1 MCGPILSDCK
11 PKAAQM
17 TERKEDDKL
26 VLYRGHRLFVMG
38 VYASEIWHL
47 CDGKHTIDNM
57 IELVVSKYN
66 VPREK
71 AKQELIAFINQLAEK
86 KLIFWEE
93 K

>member
-1 MCGPILSDCK
+1 
-11 PKAAQM
+11 
-17 TERKEDDKL
+17 
-26 VLYRGHRLFVMG
+26 MG

-47 CDGKHTIDNM
+47 CDGKHTVDDM

-66 VPREK
+66 VPRET
-71 AKQELIAFINQLAEK
+71 ANQELTAFIHRLAEK